1 MTLYYAKRLTLSL
14 LAGCCTTILSPAG
27 ANAQAHHPAPAY
39 SRTVVVKREPAN
51 KQVVVIDRSRP
62 GWWRGQ
68 PTFVGYTGP
77 RRGYYFAPG
86 YGYYAVP
93 HGYVGRPFVA
103 GVVLPVP
110 MRTYVVV
117 RPAIYGLAP
126 APAGYAWYYAGSG
139 MVLAAIA
146 TGMIVQSVAG
156 GW

>member
-1 MTLYYAKRLTLSL
+1 MQRFSSKRLI
-14 LAGCCTTILSPAG
+14 LALFGGCAACLPQGAASAQSHPYPRHDRSVIVDRGPA
-27 ANAQAHHPAPAY
+27 
-39 SRTVVVKREPAN
+39 RTRVVV
-51 KQVVVIDRSRP
+51 VDRSRP

-68 PTFVGYTGP
+68 PAFVGYVGP

-86 YGYYAVP
+86 YGYYVIP
-93 HGYVGRPFVA
+93 PRYVGRPFVA

-117 RPAIYGLAP
+117 EPAMYGLAP
-126 APAGYAWYYAGSG
+126 APAGYAWYYAGTG
-139 MVLAAIA
+139 MVLAAIS